1 MIMKHTHLLFAAAL
15 SLGCLASCSQQ
26 EQATDWRLWYE
37 QPADEWMKALP
48 VGNGRLGAMVYG
60 GAPVETIALNEIT
73 FWTGYYDAQQDPV
86 GGAEHQA
93 EMRRL
98 FFAGDYD
105 RMHEVASKYMTG
117 RAAKFGS
124 HVPVGDMKIAFLHS
138 DSVTGFSRELDL
150 ADAIASVSYRV
161 NDTLYERELF
171 CSHPADV
178 MVMKIT
184 SDKRAAVGFDLS
196 FDFNKSA
203 KIKVEGNKIVF
214 SGNTDVQSDA
224 KSGVAFCGMARIEL
238 KGGSCAA
245 YGDGIAVRDADEA
258 VIYYDLNTDFC
269 NENPAS
275 VTQQHIDAAVSMPYD
290 ELRAAHVADFG
301 ALFSR
306 VSLDLG
312 KGSASS
318 LPTDVRQQRLAEG
331 ADDAGLAAL
340 FMQYGR
346 YILISG
352 SRENSPLP
360 LNLQGN
366 WNDNLACNMG
376 WNCDYHLDINT
387 QQNYWNAN
395 VCNLAECNA
404 PLFKYI
410 EMLVPYGRETVRT
423 VYGTRGWTAHTTAN
437 CWGHTSPSGS
447 IYWGAFPTGGT
458 WLALQ
463 MAEHFAFTRDT
474 VFLREEAYP
483 VLKENA
489 LFLLDYLTEDPHT
502 GYLLTGP
509 SISPENGFGYNG
521 KGYCLSMMPTV
532 DRVLAYELFTNLI
545 DYCEILQIDAD
556 FCDTLQAAV
565 GKLPPLKIGAK
576 GQLQEWYY
584 DYDEIYPNHR
594 HTSHLLGL
602 FPYYQVNTPELEAAC
617 RVTIENRLNAPGWE
631 DVEWSRANSICYYA
645 RLGDAGEA
653 YRCLKTLI
661 TDLSRENLF
670 TMSPKG
676 IAGAPWDIFAV
687 DGNTAGSAAV
697 AEMLLQSHKGYI
709 EFLPALPA
717 EWNNGSFSGL
727 CVRGG
732 AEAAA
737 RWRDGLLQ
745 GARLTATASNLFSI
759 KIPDAAHDLSFYV
772 NGVKQELL
780 PDSDGLVVLPLQKGD
795 MFEMK

>member
-1 MIMKHTHLLFAAAL
+1 MKMKHTTLLLAAIL
-15 SLGCLASCSQQ
+15 SGATLVSCSQQ
-26 EQATDWRLWYE
+26 ETATDWRLWYE

-60 GAPVETIALNEIT
+60 GAPEETIALNEIT

-86 GGAEHQA
+86 GGAEHQE
-93 EMRRL
+93 EMRKL

-105 RMHEVASKYMTG
+105 RLHEVAAKYMTG
-117 RAAKFGS
+117 KAAKFGS
-124 HVPVGDMKIAFLHS
+124 HIPVGDMKLAFIHS
-138 DSVTGFSRELDL
+138 DSVTDFCRDLDL
-150 ADAIASVSYRV
+150 ADALASVTYRV
-161 NDTLYERELF
+161 NDTLYKRELF
-171 CSHPADV
+171 CSNPADV
-178 MVMKIT
+178 MVMRIT
-184 SDKRAAVGFDLS
+184 SDKRAAIGFDLS

-203 KIKVEGNKIVF
+203 KIEVEGNKIVF
-214 SGNTDVQSDA
+214 SGNTDTRSDE
-224 KSGVAFCGMARIEL
+224 KSGVAFCGMARVEL
-238 KGGSCAA
+238 TGGSCAA
-245 YGDGIAVRDADEA
+245 NGDGLAVRDADEV

-269 NENPAS
+269 NDEPAA
-275 VTQQHIDAAVSMPYD
+275 VTQQHIDAAVSVPYE
-290 ELRAAHVADFG
+290 ELRSAHMADFSN
-301 ALFSR
+301 LFSR
-306 VSLDLG
+306 VSLTLG
-312 KGSASS
+312 VDSLSS
-318 LPTDVRQQRLAEG
+318 LPTDVRQKRLADG
-331 ADDAGLAAL
+331 YDDPGLAAL

-352 SRENSPLP
+352 SRQNSPLP

-410 EMLVPYGRETVRT
+410 EMLVPYGRETVRS

-463 MAEHFAFTRDT
+463 MAEYFDFTCDT
-474 VFLREEAYP
+474 TFLREVAYP

-489 LFLLDYLTEDPHT
+489 LFLLDYLTEDPNT

-509 SISPENGFGYNG
+509 SISPENGFGYDG

-532 DRVLAYELFTNLI
+532 DRVLTCELFTNLI
-545 DYCEILQIDAD
+545 NYCEILQIDAD
-556 FCDTLQAAV
+556 FCDSLQAAV
-565 GKLPPLKIGAK
+565 DKLPPLKIGAK

-602 FPYYQVNTPELEAAC
+602 YPYNQVNTPELEAAC
-617 RVTIENRLNAPGWE
+617 RVTITNRLNDPGWE

-645 RLGDAGEA
+645 RLGDAAEA
-653 YRCLKTLI
+653 YHCLKTLI

-697 AEMLLQSHKGYI
+697 AEMLVQSHKGYI

-717 EWNNGSFSGL
+717 EWSDGSFSGL

-732 AEAAA
+732 AEVAA
-737 RWRDGLLQ
+737 RWKHGQLQ
-745 GARLTATASNLFSI
+745 KACLTATVPNVFNI
-759 KIPDAAHDLSFYV
+759 KLPEGVRNFSFYV
-772 NGVKQELL
+772 NGIKQELL
-780 PDSDGLVVLPLQKGD
+780 PGNDGVVIVTLQSGD

>member
-1 MIMKHTHLLFAAAL
+1 MKMKHTTLLLAAIL
-15 SLGCLASCSQQ
+15 SGATLASCSQQ
-26 EQATDWRLWYE
+26 EPATDWRLWYE

-60 GAPVETIALNEIT
+60 GAPEETIALNEIT

-86 GGAEHQA
+86 GGAEHQE
-93 EMRRL
+93 EMRKL

-105 RMHEVASKYMTG
+105 RLHEVAAKYMTG
-117 RAAKFGS
+117 KAAKFGS
-124 HVPVGDMKIAFLHS
+124 HIPVGDMKLAFIHS
-138 DSVTGFSRELDL
+138 DSVTDFCRDLDL
-150 ADAIASVSYRV
+150 ADALASVTYRV
-161 NDTLYERELF
+161 NDTLYKRELF
-171 CSHPADV
+171 CSNPADV
-178 MVMKIT
+178 MVMRIT
-184 SDKRAAVGFDLS
+184 SDKRAAIGFDLS

-203 KIKVEGNKIVF
+203 KIEVEGNKIVF
-214 SGNTDVQSDA
+214 SGNTDTRSDE
-224 KSGVAFCGMARIEL
+224 KSGVAFCGMARVEL
-238 KGGSCAA
+238 TGGSCAA
-245 YGDGIAVRDADEA
+245 NGDGLAVRDADEV

-269 NENPAS
+269 NDEPAT
-275 VTQQHIDAAVSMPYD
+275 VTQQHIDAAVSVPYE
-290 ELRAAHVADFG
+290 ELRSAHMADFSN
-301 ALFSR
+301 LFSR
-306 VSLDLG
+306 VSLTLG
-312 KGSASS
+312 VDSLSS
-318 LPTDVRQQRLAEG
+318 LPTDVRQKRLADG
-331 ADDAGLAAL
+331 YDDPGLAAL

-352 SRENSPLP
+352 SRQNSPLP

-463 MAEHFAFTRDT
+463 MAEYFDFTCDT
-474 VFLREEAYP
+474 TFLRDVAYP

-489 LFLLDYLTEDPHT
+489 LFLLDYLTEDPNT

-509 SISPENGFGYNG
+509 SISPENGFGYDG

-532 DRVLAYELFTNLI
+532 DRILTCELFTNLI
-545 DYCEILQIDAD
+545 NYCEILQIDAD
-556 FCDTLQAAV
+556 FCDSLQAAV
-565 GKLPPLKIGAK
+565 DKLPPLKIGAK

-602 FPYYQVNTPELEAAC
+602 YPYNQVNTPELEAAC
-617 RVTIENRLNAPGWE
+617 RVTITNRLNDPGWE

-645 RLGDAGEA
+645 RLGDAAEA
-653 YRCLKTLI
+653 YHCLKTLI

-697 AEMLLQSHKGYI
+697 AEMLVQSHKGYI

-717 EWNNGSFSGL
+717 EWGDGSFSGL

-732 AEAAA
+732 GEVAAQ
-737 RWRDGLLQ
+737 WKQGQLQ
-745 GARLTATASNLFSI
+745 KARLTATVPNVFSI
-759 KIPDAAHDLSFYV
+759 KMPDGVRNFSFYV
-772 NGVKQELL
+772 NGAKQELL
-780 PDSDGLVVLPLQKGD
+780 PDNDGLVTVALQNGD

>member
-1 MIMKHTHLLFAAAL
+1 MKMKHTTLLLAAIL
-15 SLGCLASCSQQ
+15 SGATLASCSQQ
-26 EQATDWRLWYE
+26 EPATDWRLWYE

-60 GAPVETIALNEIT
+60 GAPDETIALNEIT
-73 FWTGYYDAQQDPV
+73 FWTGYYDAQQDPE
-86 GGAEHQA
+86 GGAEHQE
-93 EMRRL
+93 EMRKL

-105 RMHEVASKYMTG
+105 RLHEVAAKYMTG
-117 RAAKFGS
+117 KAAKFGS
-124 HVPVGDMKIAFLHS
+124 HIPVGDMKLAFIHS
-138 DSVTGFSRELDL
+138 DSVTDFCRDLDL
-150 ADAIASVSYRV
+150 ADALASVTYRV
-161 NDTLYERELF
+161 NDTLYKRELF
-171 CSHPADV
+171 CSNPADV
-178 MVMKIT
+178 MVMRIT
-184 SDKRAAVGFDLS
+184 SDKRAAIGFDLS

-203 KIKVEGNKIVF
+203 KIEVEGNKIVF
-214 SGNTDVQSDA
+214 SGNTDTRSDE
-224 KSGVAFCGMARIEL
+224 KSGVAFCGMARVEL
-238 KGGSCAA
+238 TGGSCAA
-245 YGDGIAVRDADEA
+245 NGDGLAVRDADEV

-269 NENPAS
+269 NDEPAT
-275 VTQQHIDAAVSMPYD
+275 VTKQHIDAAVSVPYE
-290 ELRAAHVADFG
+290 ELRSAHMADFSN
-301 ALFSR
+301 LFSR
-306 VSLDLG
+306 VSLTLG
-312 KGSASS
+312 VDSLSS
-318 LPTDVRQQRLAEG
+318 LPTDVRQKRLADG
-331 ADDAGLAAL
+331 YDDPGLAAL

-352 SRENSPLP
+352 SRQNSPLP

-463 MAEHFAFTRDT
+463 MAEYFDFTCDT
-474 VFLREEAYP
+474 TFLRDVAYP

-489 LFLLDYLTEDPHT
+489 LFLLDYLTEDPNT

-509 SISPENGFGYNG
+509 SISPENGFGYDG

-532 DRVLAYELFTNLI
+532 DRVLTCELFTNLI
-545 DYCEILQIDAD
+545 NYCEILQIDAD
-556 FCDTLQAAV
+556 FCDSLQAAV
-565 GKLPPLKIGAK
+565 DKLPPLKIGAK

-602 FPYYQVNTPELEAAC
+602 YPYNQVNTPELEAAC
-617 RVTIENRLNAPGWE
+617 RVTITNRLNDPGWE

-645 RLGDAGEA
+645 RLGDASEA
-653 YRCLKTLI
+653 YHCLKTLI

-697 AEMLLQSHKGYI
+697 AEMLVQSHKGYI

-717 EWNNGSFSGL
+717 EWSDGSFSGL

-732 AEAAA
+732 AEVAA
-737 RWRDGLLQ
+737 RWKHGQLQ
-745 GARLTATASNLFSI
+745 KACLTATVPNVFNI
-759 KIPDAAHDLSFYV
+759 KLPDGVRNFSFYV
-772 NGVKQELL
+772 NGTKQELL
-780 PDSDGLVVLPLQKGD
+780 PGNDGVVIVTLQSGD
-795 MFEMK
+795 IFEMK

>member
-1 MIMKHTHLLFAAAL
+1 MKMKHTTLLLAAIL
-15 SLGCLASCSQQ
+15 SGATLASCSQQ
-26 EQATDWRLWYE
+26 EPATDWRLWYE

-60 GAPVETIALNEIT
+60 GAPDETIALNEIT

-86 GGAEHQA
+86 GGAEHQE
-93 EMRRL
+93 EMRKL

-105 RMHEVASKYMTG
+105 RLHEVAAKYMTG
-117 RAAKFGS
+117 KAAKFGS
-124 HVPVGDMKIAFLHS
+124 HIPVGDMKLAFIHS
-138 DSVTGFSRELDL
+138 DSVTDFCRDLDL
-150 ADAIASVSYRV
+150 ADALASVTYRV
-161 NDTLYERELF
+161 NDTLYKRELF
-171 CSHPADV
+171 CSNPADV
-178 MVMKIT
+178 MVMRIT
-184 SDKRAAVGFDLS
+184 SDKRAAIGFDLS

-203 KIKVEGNKIVF
+203 KIEVEGNKIVF
-214 SGNTDVQSDA
+214 SGNTDTRSDE
-224 KSGVAFCGMARIEL
+224 KSGVAFCGMARVEL
-238 KGGSCAA
+238 TGGSCAA
-245 YGDGIAVRDADEA
+245 NGDGLAVRDADEV

-269 NENPAS
+269 NDEPAT
-275 VTQQHIDAAVSMPYD
+275 VTQQHIDAAVSVPYE
-290 ELRAAHVADFG
+290 ELRSAHMADFSN
-301 ALFSR
+301 LFSR
-306 VSLDLG
+306 VSLTLG
-312 KGSASS
+312 VDSLSS
-318 LPTDVRQQRLAEG
+318 LPTDVRQKRLADG
-331 ADDAGLAAL
+331 YDDPGLAAL

-352 SRENSPLP
+352 SRQNSPLP

-463 MAEHFAFTRDT
+463 MAEYFDFTCDT
-474 VFLREEAYP
+474 TFLRDVAYP

-489 LFLLDYLTEDPHT
+489 LFLLDYLTEDPNT

-509 SISPENGFGYNG
+509 SISPENGFGYDG

-532 DRVLAYELFTNLI
+532 DRILTCELFTNLI
-545 DYCEILQIDAD
+545 NYCEILQIDAD
-556 FCDTLQAAV
+556 FCDSLQAAV
-565 GKLPPLKIGAK
+565 DKLPPLKIGAK

-602 FPYYQVNTPELEAAC
+602 YPYNQVNTPELEAAC
-617 RVTIENRLNAPGWE
+617 RVTIANRLNAPCWE

-645 RLGDAGEA
+645 RLGDAAEA
-653 YRCLKTLI
+653 YHCLKTLI

-697 AEMLLQSHKGYI
+697 AEMLVQSHKGYI

-717 EWNNGSFSGL
+717 EWGDGSFSGL

-732 AEAAA
+732 GEVAAQ
-737 RWRDGLLQ
+737 WKQGQLQ
-745 GARLTATASNLFSI
+745 KARLTATVPNVFSI
-759 KIPDAAHDLSFYV
+759 KMPDGVRNFSFYV
-772 NGVKQELL
+772 IGAKQELL
-780 PDSDGLVVLPLQKGD
+780 PDNDGLVTVALQNGD